1 MAEAQLLLFDLDAPP
16 QRLQDASLRSR
27 HGRRTDQKPAESAR
41 INALAPKTGAGRPEA
56 GAGDGPP
63 EWQRRLALEA
73 AEVAAQHDADRADLA
88 AAYRRAAAAHSA
100 CAARLEALGLV
111 DDAAPPQAKRPREVK
126 SKLAREEAAKSIRN
140 EKEVL

>member
-1 MAEAQLLLFDLDAPP
+1 MTAA
-16 QRLQDASLRSR
+16 
-27 HGRRTDQKPAESAR
+27 
-41 INALAPKTGAGRPEA
+41 
-56 GAGDGPP
+56 

-111 DDAAPPQAKRPREVK
+111 DDADPAAVALMTHYRRIDDAGRRVPLCGRGRPGRIEASATCPECRRTLAAGARHTAGPPADLAALARLTAGEMDKRPTSE
-126 SKLAREEAAKSIRN
+126 ARE
-140 EKEVL
+140 